1 MIITHNGK
9 TPVIHPSAYIAPNA
23 TVCGDVTIGPDCRIM
38 FGACVIAEGGAIVIG
53 RRGIVLENAV
63 LRSTARHSLTIGDHC
78 LVGPH
83 AHLVGC
89 RVEDEVFIA
98 TGAAVFH
105 GAILRSRSE
114 VRVNGVVH
122 LRTELPAG
130 AMVPI
135 GWVAVGT
142 PAAILPPDQHDK
154 IWAVQQ
160 PLNFPLTAYGID
172 RSEATMVAI
181 TEEIAHMLGTHCADQ
196 T

>member
-9 TPVIHPSAYIAPNA
+9 TPVIHPTAYIAPNA

-172 RSEATMVAI
+172 RSEATMVKI
-181 TEEIAHMLGTHCADQ
+181 TERMAQMLGTHGTDQ